1 MVSCRCSL
9 KSLHWPMISW
19 MNAGDGLGIW
29 MAHCFPRGLAA
40 LHRQCSELYGL
51 FQRKNIMDGKL
62 KAAARDL
69 VGIWLGSGE
78 PREAPNMTWLQ
89 EAPTDATLRVN
100 IGGRLEPE
108 SGWTYDTRS
117 SLNMWLVVE
126 HCVYPPSQ
134 LGWWSQLTAVWMAL
148 HRQADNN
155 IQSSFCN

>member
-1 MVSCRCSL
+1 MPRRVVVAFDDCNRFQALVLEWEDGTTLHQPPYKFWL
-9 KSLHWPMISW
+9 KNNAFLQMFPKKISRPMISW

-78 PREAPNMTWLQ
+78 PREAPNMT
-89 EAPTDATLRVN
+89 
-100 IGGRLEPE
+100 
-108 SGWTYDTRS
+108 
-117 SLNMWLVVE
+117 
-126 HCVYPPSQ
+126 
-134 LGWWSQLTAVWMAL
+134 
-148 HRQADNN
+148 
-155 IQSSFCN
+155 